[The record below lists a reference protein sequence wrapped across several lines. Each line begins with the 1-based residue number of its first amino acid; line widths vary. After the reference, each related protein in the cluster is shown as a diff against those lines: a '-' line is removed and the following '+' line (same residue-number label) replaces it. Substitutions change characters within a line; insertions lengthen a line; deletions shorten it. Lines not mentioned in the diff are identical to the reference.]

1 MVEAYKLLTHD
12 LRSPVQGGA
21 PVFDGAL
28 PFVLPTVRVDESDAD
43 CGAGWNACRDGAT
56 AFRIAGLWPD
66 GRPSRLFLLG
76 DPVAPVIERA
86 DKIRAASWTVVREAT
101 EAEVREAIH
110 ALSAP
115 FGDLRDAMVAE
126 QVAWRHALARPKRD
140 AAVVAAGLR
149 EALGARSLNWELR
162 EYQEAWAA
170 REAWEAWA
178 AREAWAAWAAW
189 TAREAREAREAW
201 AAREAREAW
210 EAWAA
215 LTVFYAASRG
225 WIDLRPDRLTVGL
238 RTAYEHGLGVAL
250 PVADGVLGWAMDGVA
265 PGSR

>member
-162 EYQEAWAA
+162 EFPKARAARAAWEAREAWAA
-170 REAWEAWA
+170 WEAWEAWA
-178 AREAWAAWAAW
+178 AREA
-189 TAREAREAREAW
+189 R
-201 AAREAREAW
+201 
-210 EAWAA
+210 AA
-215 LTVFYAASRG
+215 LSVFYSASRG
-225 WIDLRPDRLTVGL
+225 WVGLRPDKLTVGL
-238 RTAYEHGLGVAL
+238 RAAYEHGLGVAL